1 MGLAHDACQDVS
13 HEAILRCVA
22 MDGQA
27 VREHHP
33 VEIDLVGELADDAP
47 VLRAHLLLLLLTTY
61 MHIRYAVPVGYL
73 MRSGHA
79 DKADVLQGTLILL
92 VLRTLE
98 ALGPLHGYGIARR
111 IEQISREVLQL
122 NQGTLYPALLRM
134 EQEGWIASKWGASE
148 KNRKAKFYS
157 ITAAGRR
164 RLAKEAED
172 WRRMSSTIERF
183 LGLDPGNMAEER
195 G

>member
-1 MGLAHDACQDVS
+1 MK
-13 HEAILRCVA
+13 
-22 MDGQA
+22 
-27 VREHHP
+27 
-33 VEIDLVGELADDAP
+33 
-47 VLRAHLLLLLLTTY
+47 
-61 MHIRYAVPVGYL
+61 
-73 MRSGHA
+73 SGHT

-111 IEQISREVLQL
+111 IEQISKDVLQL

-134 EQEGWIASKWGASE
+134 EQEGWTSCRWGATE
-148 KNRKAKFYS
+148 KNRRARYYS

-164 RLAKEAED
+164 RLAKETED

-183 LGLDPGNMAEER
+183 LGFDPRNLAEER
-195 G
+195 R

>member
-1 MGLAHDACQDVS
+1 MN
-13 HEAILRCVA
+13 
-22 MDGQA
+22 
-27 VREHHP
+27 
-33 VEIDLVGELADDAP
+33 
-47 VLRAHLLLLLLTTY
+47 
-61 MHIRYAVPVGYL
+61 
-73 MRSGHA
+73 

-111 IEQISREVLQL
+111 IEQISKELLQL

-134 EQEGWIASKWGASE
+134 EQEGWISSKWGASE

-164 RLAKEAED
+164 RLAQEADD
-172 WRRMSSTIERF
+172 WRRMSSTIDRF
-183 LGLDPGNMAEER
+183 LGFDPSSLAEEN

>member
-1 MGLAHDACQDVS
+1 MPGIS
-13 HEAILRCVA
+13 
-22 MDGQA
+22 
-27 VREHHP
+27 P
-33 VEIDLVGELADDAP
+33 S
-47 VLRAHLLLLLLTTY
+47 LLFLLITY
-61 MHIRYAVPVGYL
+61 TNIGYAVPIGYL
-73 MRSGHA
+73 MRSERT

-111 IEQISREVLQL
+111 IEQISKDVLQL

-134 EQEGWIASKWGASE
+134 EQEGWIAAKWGASE
-148 KNRKAKFYS
+148 KNRKARFYS
-157 ITAAGRR
+157 ITAVGQR
-164 RLAKEAED
+164 RLAKETEE

-183 LGLDPGNMAEER
+183 LGGSLAKER

>member
-1 MGLAHDACQDVS
+1 MKT
-13 HEAILRCVA
+13 ER
-22 MDGQA
+22 
-27 VREHHP
+27 
-33 VEIDLVGELADDAP
+33 
-47 VLRAHLLLLLLTTY
+47 T
-61 MHIRYAVPVGYL
+61 
-73 MRSGHA
+73 

-92 VLRTLE
+92 VLRTLD

-111 IEQISREVLQL
+111 IEQISKDVLQL

-134 EQEGWIASKWGASE
+134 EQEGWISSKWGASE
-148 KNRKAKFYS
+148 KNRRARFYS

-164 RLAKEAED
+164 RLAKETED

-183 LGLDPGNMAEER
+183 VGFDARSFAKER

>member
-1 MGLAHDACQDVS
+1 M
-13 HEAILRCVA
+13 ENK
-22 MDGQA
+22 
-27 VREHHP
+27 EK
-33 VEIDLVGELADDAP
+33 
-47 VLRAHLLLLLLTTY
+47 
-61 MHIRYAVPVGYL
+61 
-73 MRSGHA
+73 
-79 DKADVLQGTLILL
+79 DKSEVLQGTLVLL

-111 IEQISREVLQL
+111 IEQISKDVLQL

-134 EQEGWIASKWGASE
+134 EQEEWIVSSWGASE

-157 ITAAGRR
+157 ITVSGQK
-164 RLAKEAED
+164 RLARETED

-183 LGLDPGNMAEER
+183 ISFDPKSSVER